1 MENKSRTKHSI
12 KNIIFGLSNRVIS
25 IIFQF
30 VIKTI
35 IIWTIGVKF
44 LGLNSL
50 FNSILVMLSLSEIG
64 IGSALVYNMYKPLAE
79 NDTKKVSALLNTYKN
94 CYRIIG
100 FIIII
105 IGLIILPFL
114 KFFINGDVPS
124 EVNIYVLFIIYLVNT
139 SSSYFLF
146 AYKNAL
152 LEATQNNGIENNIK
166 SIVNIFMYILQII
179 LLILTKNYY
188 AYIIILPMSTILI
201 NLIRSK
207 IVDKMYPQYK
217 ACGKLEKNEI
227 KLVFHKVGA
236 LFGHK
241 VGTNI
246 ITSADSIVISAI
258 LGLEKLAVYSN
269 YYLIVSS
276 LITIVSIFYT
286 SITAS
291 VGNSIVLESN
301 RKNEETFNCLVF
313 LNNWLVGFCTICLI
327 CLLQPFMKLWM
338 GEELMFNNL
347 IVVLF
352 GIYFFTWL
360 IRRIGLT
367 YKDAAGMWEED
378 FLKPYIGIIINVT
391 TNIIL
396 VKMIGV
402 AGALISTILIMVLVY
417 FPWETHIIFKKI
429 FQTKS
434 INYIKCLLKF
444 TFFTIIIS
452 IITYLLCDIIKDTS
466 IVMFVFKCLICLI
479 VPNLFYFI
487 IYRNNYEFK
496 YSIKLVKKI
505 MKSR

>member
-1 MENKSRTKHSI
+1 MESKSRTKHSI
-12 KNIIFGLSNRVIS
+12 KNIFFGVSNRIIS
-25 IIFQF
+25 IVFQF

-35 IIWTIGVKF
+35 IIWTIGVKY

-100 FIIII
+100 IIIVI

-114 KFFINGDVPS
+114 KLFINGEIPP
-124 EVNIYVLFIIYLVNT
+124 EVNIYVLFLIYLVNT

-179 LLILTKNYY
+179 ILISTKNYY
-188 AYIIILPMSTILI
+188 LYIIILPISTILI
-201 NLIRSK
+201 NLIRSR

-217 ACGKLEKNEI
+217 ACGKLDKDEI
-227 KLVFHKVGA
+227 KLIFHKVGA

-258 LGLEKLAVYSN
+258 LGLEILAVYSN

-291 VGNSIVLESN
+291 VGNSIVLENSQ
-301 RKNEETFNCLVF
+301 KNEETFNCLIF
-313 LNNWLVGFCTICLI
+313 LNNWLIGFCTICLV

-338 GEELMFNNL
+338 GEELMFNNA

-367 YKDAAGMWEED
+367 YKDAAGMWEDD
-378 FLKPYIGIIINVT
+378 FLKPYIGIIINVA

-396 VKMIGV
+396 VKIIGV
-402 AGALISTILIMVLVY
+402 AGALISTILIMILVY

-429 FQTKS
+429 FKTKS

-444 TFFTIIIS
+444 TIFTIIIS
-452 IITYLLCDIIKDTS
+452 VITYLLCKLINDINIATF
-466 IVMFVFKCLICLI
+466 IAKCIICLI
-479 VPNLFYFI
+479 VPNLLYFI
-487 IYRNNYEFK
+487 VYKNNYEFN
-496 YSIKLVKKI
+496 YSIKLLKKI
-505 MKSR
+505 IKK